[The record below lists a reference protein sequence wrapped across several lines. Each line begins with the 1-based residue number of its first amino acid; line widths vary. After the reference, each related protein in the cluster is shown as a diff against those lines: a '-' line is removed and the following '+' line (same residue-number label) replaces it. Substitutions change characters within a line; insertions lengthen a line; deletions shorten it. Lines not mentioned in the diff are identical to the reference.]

1 MMEKVFNVLFQ
12 CRDFQTELMFFTLTP
27 DVALIRNQ
35 RTQNTVKK
43 EKTTNDF
50 ARLSFSVGM
59 RRLDDGFVYIVNH

>member
-27 DVALIRNQ
+27 DVTLIRNQ

-43 EKTTNDF
+43 EKRQTILLVCRF
-50 ARLSFSVGM
+50 LSE
-59 RRLDDGFVYIVNH
+59 